1 MKEEYQ
7 FESPASVPDP
17 SVPPELIFQHPREVL
32 LDLDLTPAEQRA
44 ILASWASDLH
54 AVEGLPQVRQLEN
67 GVRVCLKDVLSALRA
82 LDERAPR
89 IIDEVAQIAADFGRA
104 I

>member
-7 FESPASVPDP
+7 FESPASAPDP